1 MIEEFVSAKD
11 RIISASIDIISDAG
25 LESLTIKNISM
36 RTNMSED
43 MIYKYCSNTDE
54 ILVEVVTT
62 YFMFDKRFF
71 KTLETK
77 RVSYMEKVKLY
88 VDSYSSY
95 YNSYYSL
102 SSIMLQYEELLH
114 NTKTRETTEKGYTLR
129 REGLIILFKGAKENK
144 EIEVDY
150 SPEQLADL
158 LLGLF
163 IVCSLNR
170 RVFPSRRSYK
180 EEITILY
187 DKWIKTLGY
196 NN

>member
-95 YNSYYSL
+95 
-102 SSIMLQYEELLH
+102 
-114 NTKTRETTEKGYTLR
+114 
-129 REGLIILFKGAKENK
+129 
-144 EIEVDY
+144 
-150 SPEQLADL
+150 
-158 LLGLF
+158 
-163 IVCSLNR
+163 
-170 RVFPSRRSYK
+170 
-180 EEITILY
+180 
-187 DKWIKTLGY
+187 
-196 NN
+196 